1 MNKPDYE
8 SMSDWELLAHLS
20 YCYHVQANDE
30 GRKLI
35 EEAIEPEIFRLIT
48 DPNVQK
54 TAEQYKEG
62 SNEIQN
68 S

>member
-20 YCYHVQANDE
+20 YCYQVQANDE

-35 EEAIEPEIFRLIT
+35 REAVEPEIFELIT
-48 DPNVQK
+48 HPDVQK
-54 TAEQYKEG
+54 TAEQYSQSKH
-62 SNEIQN
+62 Q
-68 S
+68 